1 MSTLSKGNVLLPIRN
16 SNEYDFNPLNANFT
30 KWSNTFKQIAGNL
43 PTNCLSVFDHFVGL
57 VLKGLK
63 SVQVAWIH
71 LHLKR
76 TLPYVLHIIL
86 LSWFFFT
93 LNLGTHWWDKW
104 DNSNNFHFYLAY
116 LSGNVFLIS
125 LISLISFLSRFSGPK
140 RFFILEA

>member
-1 MSTLSKGNVLLPIRN
+1 MSTLRKGNVLLPIRS

-86 LSWFFFT
+86 LSWFFLHLFSVPTDEISEIIAIIFT
-93 LNLGTHWWDKW
+93 FIWLISVGTFSLSLLSHL
-104 DNSNNFHFYLAY
+104 SHF
-116 LSGNVFLIS
+116 SHDFQDQNVFL
-125 LISLISFLSRFSGPK
+125 F
-140 RFFILEA
+140 